1 MRYVCNLKLCLV
13 DWYSTLTP
21 TFYEEAFRTL
31 KSLVEIADIGVVRF
45 VGGVNECSKIF
56 FMWYTCTRSF
66 YIWKQINALVFGLAL
81 ILHQTVF
88 KGEMKSR
95 IEKVE

>member
-1 MRYVCNLKLCLV
+1 MK
-13 DWYSTLTP
+13 ST
-21 TFYEEAFRTL
+21 
-31 KSLVEIADIGVVRF
+31 
-45 VGGVNECSKIF
+45 IF
-56 FMWYTCTRSF
+56 FMWYTRSF
-66 YIWKQINALVFGLAL
+66 YIWKLINALVFGLAL